1 MLIQNLMTM
10 TQHIEIMMENM
21 EDTERVGKLMGNSLQ
36 SCDRIYLDGDLG
48 AGKTTLVR
56 GILNQLGHVGP
67 VKSPTYT
74 LVELYSMKDLE
85 VCHFDLYRI
94 ADPEELEF
102 AGIRDYLGSQAMA
115 LIEWAVKGK
124 GFLPDPDV
132 QLDLAVVGDARR
144 LRARAHTRRGEE
156 ILSVLQ

>member
-1 MLIQNLMTM
+1 MQD
-10 TQHIEIMMENM
+10 IEIIMEDA
-21 EDTERVGKLMGNSLQ
+21 EDTEGFGKRLATELKSGDS
-36 SCDRIYLDGDLG
+36 IYLDGDLG

-56 GILNQLGHVGP
+56 GLLTRLGHGGP

-102 AGIRDYLGSQAMA
+102 AGIRDYLGSQAVN
-115 LIEWAVKGK
+115 LIEWAVKGE

-132 QLDLAVVGDARR
+132 QIDLEAVGNGRR
-144 LRARAHTRRGEE
+144 LHARAHTKRGQE